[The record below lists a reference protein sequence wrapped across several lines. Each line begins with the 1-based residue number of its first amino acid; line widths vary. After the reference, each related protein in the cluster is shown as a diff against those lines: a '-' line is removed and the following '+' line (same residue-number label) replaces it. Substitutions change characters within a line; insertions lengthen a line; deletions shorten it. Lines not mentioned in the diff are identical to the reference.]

1 VVQNIVPVRLD
12 RTSLCSWFS
21 DSADDARSICCE
33 HSRCNMAVMSSAEAV
48 GIVCSRMH
56 AQPCQYLIRHSTRLL
71 RCHSIPA
78 AEERGGGE
86 PADGVAG
93 FAALSWSIQRSAYN
107 TVQQGNVPL
116 SLDTSVK
123 VNSARALRLGRRQ
136 SWSLSL
142 RFQEKCGE
150 ETRSTEGTASSSS
163 PRWTESEI
171 GGRLAQS
178 GARLASAPV
187 RPTRRASSHATRLS
201 RHHLFD
207 RMAHQLE
214 CTRKSGRI
222 ESSTSASRR

>member
-1 VVQNIVPVRLD
+1 
-12 RTSLCSWFS
+12 
-21 DSADDARSICCE
+21 
-33 HSRCNMAVMSSAEAV
+33 MAVMSSAEAV

-171 GGRLAQS
+171 GGRLVQS
-178 GARLASAPV
+178 GARFRPLRPYDRLGAPLPMPHGYLATIYSAAWLTNWNALEKARNRIVDV
-187 RPTRRASSHATRLS
+187 RIALLTWIVSPSITKAQVSVRRAHPTTHLRPRLATGEVS
-201 RHHLFD
+201 
-207 RMAHQLE
+207 
-214 CTRKSGRI
+214 
-222 ESSTSASRR
+222 